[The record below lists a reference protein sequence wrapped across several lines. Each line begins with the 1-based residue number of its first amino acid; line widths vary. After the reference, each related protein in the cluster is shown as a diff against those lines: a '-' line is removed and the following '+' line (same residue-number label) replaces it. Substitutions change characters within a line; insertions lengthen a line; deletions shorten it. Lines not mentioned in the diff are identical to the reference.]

1 MRRALQFLPVFLL
14 LLVAAFGVSAEPQSK
29 ADATLSGVVLGPDD
43 RPVAR
48 ASVSYQSANGSA
60 PHVVHTDSHGHFT
73 IPKLKADNYDIRA
86 SGKGV
91 FSDWEKNVN
100 IRPGQTKSLTLRLI
114 YAKKIPKAYVNSK
127 PAAQQ

>member
-1 MRRALQFLPVFLL
+1 MRLIFLCIVVLSLAF
-14 LLVAAFGVSAEPQSK
+14 AAGFNSSAAPQTR
-29 ADATLSGVVLGPDD
+29 ADATLSGVVIGPDD
-43 RPVAR
+43 RPVAH

-60 PHVVHTDSHGHFT
+60 PHVVHTDSQGHFAIT
-73 IPKLKADNYDIRA
+73 KLKADIYDIRA

-100 IRPGQTKSLTLRLI
+100 LRPGQTKSLTLHLI

-127 PAAQQ
+127 PAQQ

>member
-1 MRRALQFLPVFLL
+1 MKRKLLCITALL
-14 LLVAAFGVSAEPQSK
+14 LAFAATRCVSAAPQSRT
-29 ADATLSGVVLGPDD
+29 DATLSGVVIGPDD
-43 RPVAR
+43 RPVAH

-73 IPKLKADNYDIRA
+73 IPKLKADIYDIRA

-100 IRPGQTKSLTLRLI
+100 LRPGQTKSLTLRLI
-114 YAKKIPKAYVNSK
+114 YAKTIPKAYVNSK
-127 PAAQQ
+127 PAQQ

>member
-1 MRRALQFLPVFLL
+1 MRRKLLCIMVLFLAL
-14 LLVAAFGVSAEPQSK
+14 AAAPGLFAAPQSRTG
-29 ADATLSGVVLGPDD
+29 ATLSGMVIGPDD
-43 RPVAR
+43 KPVAH

-60 PHVVHTDSHGHFT
+60 PHVVHTDSQGRFT
-73 IPKLKADNYDIRA
+73 IPKLKADIYDVRA

-100 IRPGQTKSLTLRLI
+100 LRPGQTKSLTLHLI

-127 PAAQQ
+127 PAQQ

>member
-1 MRRALQFLPVFLL
+1 MRRVLLCITAL
-14 LLVAAFGVSAEPQSK
+14 LLVLAAALNSSAAPQTR
-29 ADATLSGVVLGPDD
+29 ADATLSGVVIGPDD
-43 RPVAR
+43 RPVAH
-48 ASVSYQSANGSA
+48 ASVSYQSASGSA

-73 IPKLKADNYDIRA
+73 IPKLKADIYDIRA

-100 IRPGQTKSLTLRLI
+100 LRPGQTKSLTLHLI

-127 PAAQQ
+127 PAQQ

>member
-1 MRRALQFLPVFLL
+1 MRRALQFLLAFLL
-14 LLVAAFGVSAEPQSK
+14 LSVAAFGVSAEPQSK